1 MARTVEDSIRVAV
14 LGSGISAVL
23 WPDAEI
29 QALVVNYDAVLVSV
43 RESTGRRVDLRCIG
57 HIGLSIEG
65 FWDEVVVANADL
77 VAAHPFMDRC
87 LDSLRER
94 LGEDL
99 PPTGS
104 PHRDAQDFA
113 TLVITLSDGARIV
126 CTASGFEAVTG
137 AGD

>member
-1 MARTVEDSIRVAV
+1 MARTVEDSIPVAV
-14 LGSGISAVL
+14 LGSGIRAVL

-29 QALVVNYDAVLVSV
+29 QRVVVNYDDVCVSV
-43 RESTGRRVDLRCIG
+43 RESTGRLVDLRCIG

-65 FWDEVVVANADL
+65 FWDEVVVDDAGL

-87 LDSLRER
+87 LASLRER
-94 LGEDL
+94 LGDDL

-104 PHRDAQDFA
+104 PSRDAQDFT
-113 TLVITLSDGARIV
+113 TLVITLSDGARIL

-137 AGD
+137 AGE